1 MRLYHG
7 SNMEITEIS
16 LSKGRKGKDFGK
28 GFYLSEDYM
37 QAVKMSQIVV
47 KREGEGFPVV
57 TAYEFDTEA
66 AKNLNVKVFEE
77 YTEEWAN
84 FILTNRKN
92 HSERQAHQYDIVI
105 GPIAN
110 DAVGVQIRQFING
123 YISFDKFRESIRYTT
138 PTIQYFFGT
147 EESLKVLKK
156 L

>member
-1 MRLYHG
+1 MRLHHG
-7 SNMEITEIS
+7 SNMEIEEIS
-16 LSKGRKGKDFGK
+16 LSKCRKGKDFGK
-28 GFYLSEDYM
+28 GFYLSEDFR

-47 KREGEGFPVV
+47 KREGEGSPIV
-57 TAYEFDTEA
+57 TTYEFDTEM
-66 AKNLNVKVFEE
+66 AKNLDVKVFEG

-84 FILTNRKN
+84 FILTNRQN
-92 HSERQAHQYDIVI
+92 HSDKQVHQYDIVI

-123 YISFDKFRESIRYTT
+123 YISFEKFRESIKYTT

-156 L
+156 V